1 MDWALS
7 RAIFS
12 LRAGNE
18 LLWARDLFSK
28 CASGM
33 GQRAYIHTYA
43 CNGSRSVHVCAC
55 LSVRLS
61 VVGRSVVAGSA
72 R

>member
-18 LLWARDLFSK
+18 LLWTRDLFSK

-33 GQRAYIHTYA
+33 GQRAYIH
-43 CNGSRSVHVCAC
+43 VHVCAC